1 MYTLNVNGTDYDVDV
16 ADDADLMLV
25 LREKLNDKTVKDG
38 CNQGACGTCTV
49 LVNGKAVRACTQ
61 KVKRLAGKQIVTLNG
76 FTERERE
83 IFGYSFAKTGGVQCG
98 FCIPGMVVA
107 GKGLIDTNNEPTRDE
122 VKHSIRA
129 NMCRCTGYEQIEDA
143 ILLAADLIRDNAPVP
158 EIPTKLAVGEDVFR
172 EDAIDKALGIGEYV
186 DDIIME
192 GITYGRNLFS
202 AHARAKIL
210 SIDTSEA
217 EAMPGVI
224 AIFTAKDIPGNQ
236 KIGHLYKDWPGMIAV
251 GETTKYIGDTLA
263 MVVAETREEADAAVA
278 AVKVEYEVY
287 EPITDSEEA
296 MKPGMPQIHGEG
308 FMKFGQ
314 YWIPENNVCAHE
326 EIRRGNVDEGFERS
340 KYFAEASFD
349 LPPQE
354 HAFMETE
361 AAIGVPDGDGIF
373 VISGGQ
379 GIYDEYHEVSE
390 YLGLPMEKVR
400 IRSALVGGGFG
411 GKEDMSVQHQAALC
425 AFLTQ
430 RPVKVLF
437 TRQESF
443 NYHPKRHA
451 MKIHMR
457 LGADENGIFQAM
469 RARIISDTGAY
480 ASLGGPVLQR
490 ACTHAGGPYA
500 YENMEVIGDAVYTNN
515 PPAGAFRGFG
525 VTQSA
530 HVIECLV
537 NDLADQ
543 MGLSGWEIRYRNAIR
558 PGKSLPNG
566 QIADESTGML
576 ETLEA
581 VKEDFEKYE
590 ADPEVYVGIASAMKN
605 AGVGVGLPDPGRCNV
620 EIIDGKAHIRSS
632 AAGIGQ
638 GLTTVLM
645 QIVGDAAGL
654 TRDQVVVDRPD
665 TSFSPD
671 AGTTTASR
679 QTTFTGEA
687 ARLAGLMLAADLD
700 SGKTL
705 ADLEGKIY
713 KGEFDYKTD
722 PITSDKK
729 HPVSHISYGYATQ
742 IFVIN
747 KDGEMIHAVAATDAG
762 RVINPVTCR
771 GQVVGGI
778 AMGIGYGVTEDFPY
792 KDGVPQVKLAQLG
805 IIKANQMP
813 TIKSIFVDRHVEE
826 RSYGAKGVGEIT
838 CCLAAP
844 AMQNAYFKKDGDF
857 RTKLPLENTFYR
869 KPKPVKAH

>member
-1 MYTLNVNGTDYDVDV
+1 MYTLTINGADHEVDV
-16 ADDADLMLV
+16 ADDADLMIV
-25 LREKLNDKTVKDG
+25 LREKLNYKSVKDG
-38 CNQGACGTCTV
+38 CNQGSCGTCTV

-61 KVKRLAGKQIVTLNG
+61 KVKRLAGKQIVTIEG

-83 IFGYSFAKTGGVQCG
+83 IFGYAFAKSGGVQCG
-98 FCIPGMVVA
+98 FCIPGMVIA
-107 GKGLIDTNNEPTRDE
+107 GKGLVDANTDPSRDQ
-122 VKHSIRA
+122 VKSAIRA
-129 NMCRCTGYEQIEDA
+129 NMCRCTGYEQIEDS
-143 ILLAADLIRDNAPVP
+143 ILVAAQLIRDGAAVP
-158 EIPTKLAVGEDVFR
+158 EIPQKLAVGEDVFR

-192 GITYGRNLFS
+192 GITYGRNVFTE
-202 AHARAKIL
+202 HARAQVL
-210 SIDTSEA
+210 SIDVSEA
-217 EAMPGVI
+217 TAMPGVI
-224 AIFTAKDIPGNQ
+224 AVFTAEDIPGSQ
-236 KIGHLYKDWPGMIAV
+236 KIGHLYKDWPGMVAV
-251 GETTKYIGDTLA
+251 GQSTKCIGDTLA
-263 MVVAETREEADAAVA
+263 MVVAETREQADAAVA

-287 EPITDSEEA
+287 EPITDTAVA
-296 MKPGMPQIHGEG
+296 MQDDTPQIHGEG

-326 EIRRGNVDEGFERS
+326 EIRRGDVDEGFARS
-340 KYFAEASFD
+340 KYFAEATFD
-349 LPPQE
+349 LPAQE

-361 AAIGVPDGDGIF
+361 GAIGVPDGDGIF

-379 GIYDEYHEVSE
+379 GIYDEYHEISE
-390 YLGLPMEKVR
+390 YLNLPMDKVR

-411 GKEDMSVQHQAALC
+411 GKEDLSVQHQAALC

-451 MKIHMR
+451 MKISMK
-457 LGADENGIFQAM
+457 LGCDENGIFQAM
-469 RARIISDTGAY
+469 RARIVSDTGAY

-530 HVIECLV
+530 HVIECMV
-537 NDLADQ
+537 NDLAEQ
-543 MGLSGWEIRYRNAIR
+543 LSLSGWEIRYRNAIR

-566 QIADESTGML
+566 QIADESTAMV

-581 VKEDFEKYE
+581 VKEDFEKYD
-590 ADPEVYVGIASAMKN
+590 ADPDLFVGIASALKN
-605 AGVGVGLPDPGRCNV
+605 AGVGVGLPDPGRCNI
-620 EIIDGKAHIRSS
+620 EIIDGKAHVRSS

-654 TRDQVVVDRPD
+654 TRDQVIIDRPD
-665 TSFSPD
+665 TSNSPD

-687 ARLAGLMLAADLD
+687 ARLAGLQLAADLD
-700 SGKTL
+700 SGKSL
-705 ADLEGKIY
+705 ADLEGAIY

-729 HPVSHISYGYATQ
+729 HPISHISYGYATQ
-742 IFVIN
+742 LFVIN
-747 KDGEMIHAVAATDAG
+747 QDGEMVHAVAATDAG
-762 RVINPVTCR
+762 RVINPTTCR
-771 GQVVGGI
+771 GQVLGGM

-792 KDGVPQVKLAQLG
+792 VDGVPQVKLAQLG
-805 IIKANQMP
+805 IVKANQMP
-813 TIKSIFVDRHVEE
+813 TIRSVFVDRHVAEHG
-826 RSYGAKGVGEIT
+826 YGAKGVGEIT
-838 CCLAAP
+838 CCMAAP
-844 AMQNAYFKKDGDF
+844 ALQNAYFKKDGVF
-857 RTKLPLENTFYR
+857 RTKLPLDDTFYR
-869 KPKPVKAH
+869 KPKPVRH

>member
-25 LREKLNDKTVKDG
+25 LREVLNDKTVKDG

-61 KVKRLAGKQIVTLNG
+61 KVKRLAGKQIVTLQG

-83 IFGYSFAKTGGVQCG
+83 VFGYSFAKTGGVQCG

-107 GKGLIDTNNEPTRDE
+107 GKGLIDGGNTEPTRDE
-122 VKHSIRA
+122 VKHAIRA

-143 ILLAADLIRDNAPVP
+143 ILLAADIIRDNAPVP

-172 EDAIDKALGIGEYV
+172 EDAIDKALGVGEYV

-251 GETTKYIGDTLA
+251 GETTKYVGDTLA
-263 MVVAETREEADAAVA
+263 MVVAETRAEADAAVA

-287 EPITDSEEA
+287 EPITDPEES

-326 EIRRGNVDEGFERS
+326 EIRRGNVDEGFAKS
-340 KYFAEASFD
+340 KYFAEATFD

-451 MKIHMR
+451 MKIHMK

-469 RARIISDTGAY
+469 RARIVSDTGAY

-490 ACTHAGGPYA
+490 ACTPAGGPYA
-500 YENMEVIGDAVYTNN
+500 YGNMEVIGDAVYTNN

-537 NDLADQ
+537 NDLAEQ
-543 MGLSGWEIRYRNAIR
+543 IGLTGWEIRYRNAIR

-566 QIADESTGML
+566 QIADESTAMA

-605 AGVGVGLPDPGRCNV
+605 AGVGVGLPDPGRCNI
-620 EIIDGKAHIRSS
+620 EIIDGKVHIRSS

-638 GLTTVLM
+638 GITTVLM

-665 TSFSPD
+665 TSHSPD

-687 ARLAGLMLAADLD
+687 ARQAGLQLAADLD

-729 HPVSHISYGYATQ
+729 HPVSHIAYGYATQ
-742 IFVIN
+742 LFVIN

-762 RVINPVTCR
+762 RIINPVTCR

-813 TIKSIFVDRHVEE
+813 TIKSVFVDRHVEE

-869 KPKPVKAH
+869 KPKPVRK